1 MRAHAALNR
10 VRHPNPK
17 RRTRS
22 WPRTAAWNTAR
33 RHWLA
38 GHPHCEVG
46 GPACGNDI
54 QAHDIRPWST
64 LDALERN
71 SYALLYSNFR
81 TLCRRHHRALHY
93 HPTHPAAAT

>member
-1 MRAHAALNR
+1 MRAYAALHKLRNPTR
-10 VRHPNPK
+10 KHRTPN
-17 RRTRS
+17 

-46 GPACGNDI
+46 GQTCGNDVH
-54 QAHDIRPWST
+54 AHDVRPWST

-71 SYALLYSNFR
+71 SYAFLYSNLR

-93 HPTHPAAAT
+93 HPET